1 MSLFTEI
8 KESAEGRELSLK
20 WYQARVRALGKL
32 KADTIIREGKADASA
47 QARPQFGMLNLFNY
61 RPKDP
66 MRIPYYDV
74 FPLVLPVKRLK
85 TGFAGLN
92 FHYLP
97 IPMRVKLLEMIV
109 AGYGDETAQTAVV
122 TWDKV
127 KALRYVA
134 PTIRQYNAKKVGS
147 LFLRIPLDDMLI
159 GALLP
164 VQQFYSGE
172 YNKRKKVHNNKV
184 YKGSREKINY
194 GT

>member
-8 KESAEGRELSLK
+8 QESAEGRELSLK
-20 WYQARVRALGKL
+20 WYQARVRALGTL
-32 KADTIIREGKADASA
+32 KGDRVIREGKADAMA
-47 QARPQFGMLNLFNY
+47 QSRPQFGMLNLFSY

-66 MRIPYYDV
+66 TRIPYYDT
-74 FPLVLPVKRLK
+74 FPIVLPVRRLK

-92 FHYLP
+92 FHYLS
-97 IPMRVKLLEMIV
+97 IPMRVKLLERIAV
-109 AGYGDETAQTAVV
+109 AYGDETAQTARV

-127 KALRYVA
+127 KAFRFVA
-134 PTIRQYNAKKVGS
+134 PTIRQYNKKQVKS

-164 VQQFYSGE
+164 VQRFYSGK
-172 YNKRKKVHNNKV
+172 YNSRKKVHVNKV
-184 YKGSREKINY
+184 YKDSREKINY

>member
-8 KESAEGRELSLK
+8 QESAEGRELSLK

-32 KADTIIREGKADASA
+32 KGDTIIREGKADASA
-47 QARPQFGMLNLFNY
+47 QARPRRGMLNLFNY

-66 MRIPYYDV
+66 TRISFYDT
-74 FPLVLPVKRLK
+74 FPLVLPVRRLK

-97 IPMRVKLLEMIV
+97 IPMRVKLLELIA

-134 PTIRQYNAKKVGS
+134 PTIRQYNKKQVKS
-147 LFLRIPLDDMLI
+147 LFLQIPLDDMLI

-164 VQQFYSGE
+164 VQRFYSGE
-172 YNKRKKVHNNKV
+172 FNSRKKVHNNKV
-184 YKGSREKINY
+184 YKESREKINY

>member
-8 KESAEGRELSLK
+8 KESADGRELSLK

-32 KADTIIREGKADASA
+32 KAGMVIREGKADAMA
-47 QARPQFGMLNLFNY
+47 QSRPQFGMLNLFNY
-61 RPKDP
+61 RPMAP
-66 MRIPYYDV
+66 TRIPYYDV
-74 FPLVLPVKRLK
+74 FPLVLPVRRLK

-97 IPMRVKLLEMIV
+97 IPMRVKLLELIT
-109 AGYGDETAQTAVV
+109 AGYGDETAQTAKV

-134 PTIRQYNAKKVGS
+134 PTIRQYNKKKVGS

-159 GALLP
+159 GLLLP